1 MRCRNGQ
8 VNSSGGNSVACGE
21 WDYSCHTYVHDSTR
35 IDSIRHKTISHSIT
49 GFNGSSYVYTTSPV
63 YNYFWVTDSI
73 GNLNIDSILSSSDTI
88 VSFGIIAFP
97 GTLNND
103 IIDTLSTTI
112 AWNPYSYTYDTL
124 GNVINIDTLPIVGS
138 INISELIYYKR
149 YPMAFQIMS
158 FVTPY
163 GIGLDLGAEG
173 KTWYFDMTDYIPVFK
188 GPKRITVSGG
198 GQWQEDMDIKFYF
211 IVGTPVRDVIENQQV
226 WRPQSKSYTAIMSD
240 DSFEPRNVLMNP
252 NATSYKLKTTITCH
266 GQEGEIV
273 PRYHYLNLN
282 GGAQDFVWQLWTECA
297 GNPIYP
303 QGGTWIYDRAGWC
316 PGQASDIREDD
327 ITSLV
332 NSGQTHSIDYGLN
345 AASGSSNYWVSSQL
359 ISYGQANNVL
369 DASVIKILSPTNET
383 KYSRTNPICSKP
395 QVIIQNTGTDILT
408 SLRIKYWINNSTT
421 PQVYNWTGNLNFL
434 EKEEVELPD
443 SPNLWA
449 DIDYSSGLDIGE
461 VTTYDHDP
469 KKNKFYHEFSDAYLK
484 YIRRRRVNCYFR
496 SWKYY
501 VLAKI
506 Y

>member
-188 GPKRITVSGG
+188 LSLIHISEPT
-198 GQWQEDMDIKFYF
+198 
-211 IVGTPVRDVIENQQV
+211 
-226 WRPQSKSYTAIMSD
+226 RPY
-240 DSFEPRNVLMNP
+240 
-252 NATSYKLKTTITCH
+252 
-266 GQEGEIV
+266 
-273 PRYHYLNLN
+273 
-282 GGAQDFVWQLWTECA
+282 
-297 GNPIYP
+297 
-303 QGGTWIYDRAGWC
+303 
-316 PGQASDIREDD
+316 
-327 ITSLV
+327 
-332 NSGQTHSIDYGLN
+332 
-345 AASGSSNYWVSSQL
+345 
-359 ISYGQANNVL
+359 
-369 DASVIKILSPTNET
+369 
-383 KYSRTNPICSKP
+383 
-395 QVIIQNTGTDILT
+395 
-408 SLRIKYWINNSTT
+408 
-421 PQVYNWTGNLNFL
+421 
-434 EKEEVELPD
+434 
-443 SPNLWA
+443 
-449 DIDYSSGLDIGE
+449 
-461 VTTYDHDP
+461 
-469 KKNKFYHEFSDAYLK
+469 
-484 YIRRRRVNCYFR
+484 
-496 SWKYY
+496 
-501 VLAKI
+501 
-506 Y
+506 